1 MSAGG
6 QNSLA
11 LADGSAGFKGITG
24 MRIRDTADVVA
35 QVRVRQMYQQFN
47 SNTPNA
53 VRPRIRNGNDV
64 YLQYLQGIKEVS
76 SNVQGGSTSC
86 TACAGLTYNGNATTS
101 SFPYVLNFKNGN
113 FPPV

>member
-6 QNSLA
+6 QNS
-11 LADGSAGFKGITG
+11 SSNVGITG

-35 QVRVRQMYQQFN
+35 QIRVRQTYQQFN

-64 YLQYLQGIKEVS
+64 YLQYLQGLKEVS
-76 SNVQGGSTSC
+76 SNVTGSSSC
-86 TACAGLTYNGNATTS
+86 ITCAGLTYNGNTQSDPTK
-101 SFPYVLNFKNGN
+101 FILTYRNGN